1 MTISR
6 KRDGFFALGIFCKPL
21 ILITILIFNYNLHSL
36 CTDENDDLVYPFG
49 ILNLSG

>member
-6 KRDGFFALGIFCKPL
+6 KRGGFFALGVFSNML
-21 ILITILIFNYNLHSL
+21 ILITLLIINYNLHRL
-36 CTDENDDLVYPFG
+36 CTDGYNDLVYPFG

>member
-6 KRDGFFALGIFCKPL
+6 KRGGFFALGIFYNLL
-21 ILITILIFNYNLHSL
+21 ILITLLIVNYNLHSL
-36 CTDENDDLVYPFG
+36 CTDEYTDLVYPFV

>member
-6 KRDGFFALGIFCKPL
+6 KRNGFFALRILCKLL
-21 ILITILIFNYNLHSL
+21 ILITLLIINYNLHSL
-36 CTDENDDLVYPFG
+36 CTDEDDDLVYPFD